1 MPEKSLTDE
10 IRDALCAEVDAMRDD
25 ARQLLNTL
33 GYHSKRTLSQIWAP
47 QEMLKFFDSR
57 RNGVNEDELR
67 KSARKIAVVFQTGDE
82 EIKRGAKNNELF
94 SGKFEKGDSRSFFF
108 VVADLKPDDGYSRGR
123 LARMTRAINRC
134 FYAPAVVIFRH
145 NDPKGARLVSLSF
158 VHRRKGRDNRT
169 RHVLGRVSI
178 LRGIR
183 RENPHR
189 GHLDILKDLALTE
202 RAKWMEK
209 EDKPKNFDGL
219 LAAWLNALDTE
230 TLNKRFYTELF
241 DWFVRAVET
250 AKFPN
255 PSKKPITPE
264 EQTIRLV
271 TRLLFIWFI
280 KEKGLVADDFFRKE
294 KVRKLLARFD
304 HENGDYYYCAILQ
317 NLFFATLNTEI
328 GKRRF
333 SKESSEDHRNFNV
346 YRHAHMLQ
354 NRREFEALMKK
365 TPFVNGGLFDCMD
378 SEDSPTS
385 AKNSGNKQWRQ
396 DHFSDPQLQN
406 PQARD
411 RKRRKSVMIPDG
423 LFFHENG
430 TDGIV
435 DLLHR
440 YKFTVEENTPL
451 NQEVALDPELLGM
464 VFENLLA
471 AITPESRE
479 NARKKTGSY
488 YTPRPVVEYM
498 VDEALI
504 AHLTG
509 RLEKKDEK
517 RLRQLVSWEE
527 SDKDLFS
534 KKECKTII
542 DAIDELRILDPAVG
556 SGAFPM
562 GMLNKLVH
570 ILSRVDERNK
580 EWERKQLKSLENM
593 PDSPSYR
600 EAKRAIEQVF
610 SEKNNYDD
618 YGRKLFLIQNAIH
631 GADLQPVAVQIA
643 RLRFFISLIIDQKP
657 RDDQPNYGI
666 EPLPNLETKFV
677 AADSLI
683 GLTRKGQGNLSETE
697 EVEKLKKKIN
707 RVRIKHFGANRRKEK
722 MRLRAEDKE
731 LRDEL
736 AKALTQLGFAQND
749 ANRFAT
755 WDLYDQTAGA
765 DWFDAELMMGVRD
778 GFDIIIGNPPYVQ
791 IQKFSGKPEQQ
802 RWQEQQFV
810 TYDKSGDL
818 YCLFYERGA
827 HLLSKDGRMCLITS
841 NKWMR
846 SVYGK
851 KLREFFASQVQPEF
865 LLNLGQGIFDAVVDT
880 AIFLFNRKPQKARFL
895 ACDLRNAPRNEFTH
909 YINAGKIE
917 MCAPKDNANWLIVS
931 TTEKA
936 LKEKMDKKGEC
947 LKNVGDIHRGI
958 ITGCN
963 EAFLIDGKTR
973 DCLIA
978 KDAKSAEI
986 IKPILRGR
994 DIMPYAVQFKGD
1006 WFIASHNGYIDG
1018 TGQKIPRI
1026 NLAENYPT
1034 VYAYLESVGKE
1045 IDAGKIRVKGRGLFR
1060 RDDKGKDWSNLRD
1073 CAYHWE
1079 FGEEKLI
1086 FTRMTKEPA
1095 FAVDTDGHF
1104 VLDTAYILTGK
1115 MIKYLAAILNSRLA
1129 KFALRKFYVGGG
1141 IEGEV
1146 KVFVL
1151 KEFPIPRIPKDK
1163 RKPLESLVD
1172 KIIAAKRADSQAD
1185 TSEWESEI
1193 DRRVYALY
1201 GLTAAEIRLVE
1212 SGGS

>member
-1 MPEKSLTDE
+1 MPEQSLTDK
-10 IRDALCAEVDAMRDD
+10 IKDALLAQGGDMRDD

-33 GYHSKRTLSQIWAP
+33 GYHSTRTLPQIWAP
-47 QEMLKFFDSR
+47 QEMLQFFGSR
-57 RNGVNEDELR
+57 RDGVNEREFR
-67 KSARKIAVVFQTGDE
+67 ESARKIAIVFQTGDE
-82 EIKRGAKNNELF
+82 EIQRGAGNDSLITEQF
-94 SGKFEKGDSRSFFF
+94 QKGDARSFFF
-108 VVADLKPDDGYSRGR
+108 VVADLKPGDEYSRGR
-123 LARMTRAINRC
+123 LARMTRAINSC
-134 FYAPAVVIFRH
+134 FNAPAVVVFRH
-145 NDPKGARLVSLSF
+145 NHPNGARLVSLAF

-178 LRGIR
+178 LRGIC
-183 RENPHR
+183 RETPHR
-189 GHLDILKDLALTE
+189 GHLDILKDLAISE
-202 RAKWMEK
+202 RMKWMRTEN
-209 EDKPKNFDGL
+209 KPQNFDGL

-230 TLNKRFYTELF
+230 ELNKRFYKKLLAWF
-241 DWFVRAVET
+241 DLAIKKCE
-250 AKFPN
+250 FPDGKIVGK
-255 PSKKPITPE
+255 SE
-264 EQTIRLV
+264 EQVMRMI
-271 TRLLFIWFI
+271 TRLLFIWFV
-280 KEKGLVADDFFRKE
+280 KEKGLAPENLFTE
-294 KVRKLLARFD
+294 KFAAETLKNHDA
-304 HENGDYYYCAILQ
+304 ENSDYYRAILQ
-317 NLFFATLNTEI
+317 NLFFGTLNTPPKKRAFRKRDDK
-328 GKRRF
+328 GKGDPKQYRDFNLYRY
-333 SKESSEDHRNFNV
+333 EDLLKNPRKFIQA
-346 YRHAHMLQ
+346 AHSV
-354 NRREFEALMKK
+354 
-365 TPFVNGGLFDCMD
+365 PFVNGGLFDCLD
-378 SEDSPTS
+378 GFETGGDREDRLRVDCFTDNSVHRKLLSVPS
-385 AKNSGNKQWRQ
+385 RLFFAK
-396 DHFSDPQLQN
+396 D
-406 PQARD
+406 
-411 RKRRKSVMIPDG
+411 DG
-423 LFFHENG
+423 LFTLFNQF
-430 TDGIV
+430 
-435 DLLHR
+435 
-440 YKFTVEENTPL
+440 KFTVDENTPL
-451 NQEVALDPELLGM
+451 DQEVALDPELLGL

-504 AHLTG
+504 AHLAG
-509 RLEKKDEK
+509 ILGKKSEPK
-517 RLRQLVSWEE
+517 LRKLLGWEDIADNE
-527 SDKDLFS
+527 FS
-534 KKECKTII
+534 AEEEKTIT
-542 DAIDELRILDPAVG
+542 DAIDKLRILDPAVG

-562 GMLNKLVH
+562 GMLHKLVH
-570 ILSRVDERNK
+570 ILSRVDDKNK
-580 EWERKQLKSLENM
+580 KWKEKQLEKAAEIS
-593 PDSPSYR
+593 DPSVR
-600 EAKRAIEQVF
+600 GRTMDDIERVF
-610 SEKNNYDD
+610 SAENNYDD

-631 GADLQPVAVQIA
+631 GADLQPVAAQIA

-657 RDDQPNYGI
+657 NENEDNRGI

-683 GLTRKGQGNLSETE
+683 GLARKGQADLSETE
-697 EVEKLKKKIN
+697 EVRELKAAID
-707 RVRIKHFGANRRKEK
+707 RVRANHFGAKQRADKH
-722 MRLRAEDKE
+722 RLRAQDKE
-731 LRDEL
+731 LRGKL
-736 AKALTQLGFAQND
+736 AKVLAKLGFAQSD
-749 ANRFAT
+749 ADRFAA

-778 GFDIIIGNPPYVQ
+778 GFDIVIGNPPYVQ

-827 HLLSKDGRMCLITS
+827 HLLSKDGRVCLITS

-851 KLREFFASQVQPEF
+851 KLRAFFASQVQPEF

-994 DIMPYAVQFKGD
+994 DIMRYAVQFKGD
-1006 WFIASHNGYIDG
+1006 WFIASHNGYTDG
-1018 TGQKIPRI
+1018 TGQEIPRI
-1026 NLAENYPT
+1026 NLAKNYPA
-1034 VYAYLESVGKE
+1034 VYAHLKGIGKD
-1045 IDAGKIRVKGRGLFR
+1045 IDAGNIRVKGKGLFC

-1086 FTRMTKEPA
+1086 FTRMTKEPT

-1193 DRRVYALY
+1193 DEIVYRLY
-1201 GLTAAEIRLVE
+1201 GLTTAEIRLVE
-1212 SGGS
+1212 SGGG